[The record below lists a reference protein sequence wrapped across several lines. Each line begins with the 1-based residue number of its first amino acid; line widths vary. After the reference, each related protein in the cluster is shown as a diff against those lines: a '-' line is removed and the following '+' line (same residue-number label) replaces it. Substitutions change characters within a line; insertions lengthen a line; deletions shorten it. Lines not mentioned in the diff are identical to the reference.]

1 MAVQVSYPGV
11 YVQEES
17 SGARAIAGVATSV
30 AMFVGMAERGPM
42 NVPVRVFN
50 IAGFE
55 REFGVTTR
63 GELATQVRQFFING
77 GGTAW
82 IGRIAEGA
90 LNAWVSLRN
99 QAGGNA
105 FRVEARD
112 PGLEGNRLR
121 VEIDY
126 DTSSPEETFNLT
138 AFRSRL
144 KPDGTRERES
154 VEKFAGLSMNPN
166 SGAFVSAVING
177 ASILITISNV
187 APVAIV
193 AGVSISGLVLPA
205 AEASVETLLNTLV
218 TASARSLRV
227 TVANHPPVTV
237 SLSTMADI
245 PASNLVVNIAN
256 RWTSEINGA
265 LSNQGIAATV
275 TVAISGNT
283 VALDGVAGGRLL
295 SVSSTAGPVQI
306 GSAAAGDVA
315 AALQFGIAAGGLE
328 GSGFGDARPAP
339 TGVVARMG
347 LASNRFAEFRT
358 LAGQLR
364 NTLTAFS
371 LSDDSSNPAYAGP
384 VVIDGVAAQP
394 LFQTATGNSLANVRS
409 ALDTLAARISET
421 AQVPGNPRK
430 FWFARRHGIRL
441 ALSPNYG
448 GDNTGLGTALTSS
461 DGGGGGYNFGTTA
474 FAPAQASNVAVY
486 TVGMPGGA
494 GGLGTFQAAPQ
505 AGTDGNLPRAV
516 EYSAFFDVIDR
527 DVDLFNLMVLP
538 RAHNQTD
545 DQRQELWGLA
555 SSFCARKRAFL
566 LVDPRST
573 WANITQAEAGA
584 DALRIGV
591 DTRNSAAYWPR
602 LRIAN
607 GTPAGQIIDPAGS
620 IAGLIARTDGNRG
633 VWKAPAGL
641 EATLRGVSGVDR
653 RMSDP
658 ENGVINPKALNAIR
672 LFPAG
677 VVSWGARTLVGFDGS
692 GNIDDKYIPVRRT
705 MLFIEE
711 SLYRGLHFAVFEPND
726 EPLWAQIRLAAGS
739 FMNGLFRKGAFAGA
753 KASDAYFVRCDSST
767 TTADDINL
775 GIVNVVV
782 GFAPLKPAE
791 FVVLTV
797 KQIAAQAEI

>member
-1 MAVQVSYPGV
+1 MPVQVSYPGV

-30 AMFVGMAERGPM
+30 AMFVGMAERGRM

-55 REFGVTTR
+55 RDFGTHTS

-82 IGRIAEGA
+82 IGRIAHDARHAEVTLLDQTGS
-90 LNAWVSLRN
+90 NSLK
-99 QAGGNA
+99 
-105 FRVEARD
+105 VLARD
-112 PGLEGNRLR
+112 PGIEGNLLR

-126 DTSSPEETFNLT
+126 DTASPEETFNLT
-138 AFRSRL
+138 VFRSRI
-144 KPDGTRERES
+144 KPDGSREREAQ
-154 VEKFAGLSMNPN
+154 ETHKGLSMNPA
-166 SGAFVSAVING
+166 SGAFVESVIRSASSLIRVEPL
-177 ASILITISNV
+177 ASPET
-187 APVAIV
+187 
-193 AGVSISGLVLPA
+193 AGVSISGRILP
-205 AEASVETLLNTLV
+205 SVEANVETALSAWV
-218 TASARSLRV
+218 TASARSFNITLG
-227 TVANHPPVTV
+227 NHPPVLVHLT
-237 SLSTMADI
+237 LIADI
-245 PASNLVVNIAN
+245 ADPDRITSIET
-256 RWTSEINGA
+256 RWTQDINDA
-265 LSNQGIAATV
+265 LSNASVAATV
-275 TVAISGNT
+275 AVNISGNT
-283 VALDGVAGGRLL
+283 VIADGVAGGRLL
-295 SVSSTAGPVQI
+295 RISSSTGPVRI
-306 GSAAAGDVA
+306 SAASGSNVTQ
-315 AALQFGIAAGGLE
+315 ALMLGTEAGGLE
-328 GSGFGDARPAP
+328 GSGYGDVRPAP

-347 LASNRFAEFRT
+347 SFDDLFAEFRNF
-358 LAGQLR
+358 AGRDRDELQG
-364 NTLTAFS
+364 FS
-371 LSDDSSNPAYAGP
+371 LEDDSPNPPYTGALILGGP
-384 VVIDGVAAQP
+384 VPMHDDGAS
-394 LFQTATGNSLANVRS
+394 NSLANARAVLDVVAQRINES
-409 ALDTLAARISET
+409 ARVLGD
-421 AQVPGNPRK
+421 PRQY
-430 FWFARRHGIRL
+430 WLARRHGHRL
-441 ALSPNYG
+441 ALYPRYG
-448 GDNTGLGTALTSS
+448 GDNTGPGTELISS
-461 DGGGGGYNFGTTA
+461 DGNPGTGYNFRTVA
-474 FAPAQASNVAVY
+474 FAATEADNVATY
-486 TVGMPGGA
+486 TVGRPGGIV
-494 GGLGTFQAAPQ
+494 GVEMFQALSVQGTNGNVPTPQ
-505 AGTDGNLPRAV
+505 
-516 EYSAFFDVIDR
+516 EYADFFDIVDR

-538 RAHNQTD
+538 RAEGQTD
-545 DQRQELWGLA
+545 DQRQALWGLA

-566 LVDPRST
+566 LVDPRNN
-573 WANITQAEAGA
+573 WADVTQAEAGV
-584 DALRIGV
+584 DQLRIGV

-602 LRIAN
+602 LHIQN
-607 GTPAGQIIDPAGS
+607 GSPGGRFIDPSGS

-641 EATLRGVSGVDR
+641 EATVRGVSGLER

-739 FMNGLFRKGAFAGA
+739 FMNSLFRKGAFAGA
-753 KASDAYFVRCDSST
+753 KASDAYFVSCDSST

-797 KQIAAQAEI
+797 KQIAGQAEV